1 MEKERKI
8 GWMGAT
14 MMDSGKTETN
24 QARAL
29 FMEVM
34 EEYTQDHGKIISY
47 MAKENSHGPTVRNTP
62 VNTSKTSKQA
72 TVAFNGQMEKSTWV
86 SGSIVFNTEKEFI

>member
-1 MEKERKI
+1 MENKRGQMEAHSRANGEMDSNMDSVMKQTPISILNIKATGKMDSNMEKERKI

-24 QARAL
+24 QAREL

-34 EEYTQDHGKIISY
+34 EEYTQDHG
-47 MAKENSHGPTVRNTP
+47 
-62 VNTSKTSKQA
+62 
-72 TVAFNGQMEKSTWV
+72 
-86 SGSIVFNTEKEFI
+86 